1 MLSRLSD
8 EPPLVSNT
16 PEYVGRSSEKET
28 DQMRRHIL
36 NLTTIYVGLSLA
48 GCGSGESTPS
58 GNVKDSE
65 KSGFMANTP
74 EQNAQEVLSQVTS
87 TPQGRAT
94 VDRLAS
100 KDEQLTAFQRA
111 HGISDSVAEAA
122 IKEWVIQHNGNF
134 DYSLEAVKA
143 ICLRMKRQR

>member
-1 MLSRLSD
+1 MRSR
-8 EPPLVSNT
+8 
-16 PEYVGRSSEKET
+16 
-28 DQMRRHIL
+28 IF
-36 NLTTIYVGLSLA
+36 NLTAICVGLSLA
-48 GCGSGESTPS
+48 GCGSSGSTPS

-100 KDEQLTAFQRA
+100 KDDQLTAFQRA

-134 DYSLEAVKA
+134 DYNLEAVKA
-143 ICLRMKRQR
+143 ICLRMKRQ

>member
-1 MLSRLSD
+1 
-8 EPPLVSNT
+8 
-16 PEYVGRSSEKET
+16 
-28 DQMRRHIL
+28 MRTHVFHLAAIF
-36 NLTTIYVGLSLA
+36 VGLSLA
-48 GCGSGESTPS
+48 GCGAGDSAPS
-58 GNVKDSE
+58 GKVRDSE

-87 TPQGRAT
+87 TPQGRVT

-100 KDEQLTAFQRA
+100 KDDQLTAFQRA

-134 DYSLEAVKA
+134 DYNLEAVKA
-143 ICLRMKRQR
+143 ICLRMKRQ

>member
-8 EPPLVSNT
+8 EPSMVST
-16 PEYVGRSSEKET
+16 QPRYVGRSSEQES
-28 DQMRRHIL
+28 DQMRTHVF
-36 NLTTIYVGLSLA
+36 NLTAIYVGLSLA
-48 GCGSGESTPS
+48 GCGSSESTPS

-65 KSGFMANTP
+65 KSGFIANTP

-100 KDEQLTAFQRA
+100 KDDQLTAFQRA

-134 DYSLEAVKA
+134 DYNLEAVKA
-143 ICLRMKRQR
+143 ICLRMKRQ